1 MWPRQFARQI
11 AAMRTLEERR
21 AAILNVPE
29 ELRGLVKTHVQN
41 AWHHPKGVKTDGQ
54 QTD

>member
-11 AAMRTLEERR
+11 AAMRLLEERR
-21 AAILNVPE
+21 AALLNVPE
-29 ELRGLVKTHVQN
+29 EWRELVKTHVQN